1 LVLGARGQKGT
12 GTVPRGGRHR
22 VGMDSEGLL
31 QSPALEWIRDW
42 RPQRDFD
49 YAIRRAWVRLDLR
62 AISRGRG
69 GANLAHFWRSSHQN
83 RCAAMNL
90 RLAMG
95 GAICLEVTAVTSAS
109 APATDL
115 LAVVV
120 ATHDERQPTPILP
133 LCVTGRTTPTAVVN
147 VVQFVKTGSE
157 PSNSSIMFNMICL
170 TCAPDFPSRALAEH
184 QLVDAPLITMPDDE
198 VLW

>member
-1 LVLGARGQKGT
+1 MQSCAFFCLL
-12 GTVPRGGRHR
+12 
-22 VGMDSEGLL
+22 GLL
-31 QSPALEWIRDW
+31 SGRSQVQLLPGAPFQSSRSPSFVVDEPALPVCCNE
-42 RPQRDFD
+42 P
-49 YAIRRAWVRLDLR
+49 
-62 AISRGRG
+62 
-69 GANLAHFWRSSHQN
+69 
-83 RCAAMNL
+83 AAG
-90 RLAMG
+90 MG

-109 APATDL
+109 APATAL
-115 LAVVV
+115 LAVEV

-133 LCVTGRTTPTAVVN
+133 LCVTGRTTPTAVAN